1 MYSELI
7 VDEGYAGLNPCQF
20 GYEACEAGHAFG
32 PAVRSHWL
40 IHYVVRG
47 SGVFQAQGRTYSLYP
62 GEMFVI
68 APGEVTFYQADG
80 RNPWSYIWIGFSC
93 AALPMALEK
102 RIRCPE
108 AQAVFE
114 SMKKCAAF
122 ENGRSA
128 YLAARLWDL
137 FGILLERKPERPDP
151 ADRAVSCMR
160 AEYMNGLTV
169 SEVAERLQ
177 MERTAFSVYFKRRV
191 GMTPQRYLMNLRMEK
206 AAELMTQYGE
216 TVTTAARSVGYGDLF
231 NFSKMFKRHF
241 SMSPR
246 AYVQAFRR
254 SEKTDKNANADE
266 NLPFTPGD
274 GCDIIKKQ
282 IQEKG

>member
-1 MYSELI
+1 
-7 VDEGYAGLNPCQF
+7 
-20 GYEACEAGHAFG
+20 
-32 PAVRSHWL
+32 
-40 IHYVVRG
+40 
-47 SGVFQAQGRTYSLYP
+47 
-62 GEMFVI
+62 
-68 APGEVTFYQADG
+68 
-80 RNPWSYIWIGFSC
+80 
-93 AALPMALEK
+93 
-102 RIRCPE
+102 
-108 AQAVFE
+108 
-114 SMKKCAAF
+114 
-122 ENGRSA
+122 
-128 YLAARLWDL
+128 
-137 FGILLERKPERPDP
+137 
-151 ADRAVSCMR
+151 
-160 AEYMNGLTV
+160 
-169 SEVAERLQ
+169 

-206 AAELMTQYGE
+206 AAELMTQHGE

-266 NLPFTPGD
+266 NLPFTPGN